1 MKICFR
7 FLLLLVAVVCI
18 GGMTACGSGGTHPDG
33 GVPDSGPG
41 DGGVPDAG
49 QDGGLP
55 SYFHP
60 TGSMTTA
67 RQDHAATLLPGGKVL
82 VTGGSGDAS
91 AELYDPATG
100 TFSRTGSMTSPR
112 GYHTATLLS
121 DGRVLIAGGYEGT
134 VSAELYDPATGSF
147 TATGS
152 MTTARS
158 SHTATL
164 LNDGKVLIAGGYDW
178 CVEECDFV
186 ASAELYDPT
195 TGTFNPTGRM
205 TTERGSHTATL
216 LANGEVL
223 VAGGFSCDGYLCYR
237 IIASAELYDASAGSF
252 HATGSM
258 ATVRAYHTAT
268 LLLNGKVLIA
278 GGWGGGGSAELYDP
292 QTGIFRVTG
301 SMTSPRGGHT
311 ATLLQTVKVLVAG
324 GDYGLASAE
333 LYDPA
338 TGSFG
343 ATGSMATARQDY
355 TATLIPGGK
364 VLVTGGSGDASAEL
378 YDEP

>member
-7 FLLLLVAVVCI
+7 FLRTWVEPRLILLLVAVVCI
-18 GGMTACGSGGTHPDG
+18 GGMTACSSGGATHPDG
-33 GVPDSGPG
+33 GLPEG
-41 DGGVPDAG
+41 G
-49 QDGGLP
+49 QDGG
-55 SYFHP
+55 
-60 TGSMTTA
+60 
-67 RQDHAATLLPGGKVL
+67 
-82 VTGGSGDAS
+82 AS
-91 AELYDPATG
+91 
-100 TFSRTGSMTSPR
+100 
-112 GYHTATLLS
+112 
-121 DGRVLIAGGYEGT
+121 
-134 VSAELYDPATGSF
+134 
-147 TATGS
+147 
-152 MTTARS
+152 
-158 SHTATL
+158 
-164 LNDGKVLIAGGYDW
+164 N
-178 CVEECDFV
+178 
-186 ASAELYDPT
+186 
-195 TGTFNPTGRM
+195 
-205 TTERGSHTATL
+205 
-216 LANGEVL
+216 
-223 VAGGFSCDGYLCYR
+223 
-237 IIASAELYDASAGSF
+237 F

-333 LYDPA
+333 LYDPT
-338 TGSFG
+338 TGSFS